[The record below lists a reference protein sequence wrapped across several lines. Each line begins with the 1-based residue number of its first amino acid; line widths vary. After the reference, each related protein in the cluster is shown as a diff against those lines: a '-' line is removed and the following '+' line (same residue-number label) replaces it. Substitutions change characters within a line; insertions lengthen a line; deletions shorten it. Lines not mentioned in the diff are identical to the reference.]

1 MTRIPPG
8 SRLPDTI
15 ADFLGSARFSAALTQ
30 AILGTVLLAEP
41 ARALVGW
48 PGLIAALTTLVVF
61 SALSLV
67 AKRGDYEW
75 RGLLPISL
83 LVFVGWCAL
92 TVLWSR
98 YQWITVAGVLYQL
111 TVMFLGVY
119 VAIARDLIQIV
130 RASGDVLRLV
140 LVVSISLEVLSG
152 LLIDTPLR
160 FLGIQGNLDVGGP
173 IQGLLGG
180 RNALGAVA
188 LIAAITFAVEYYTR
202 SVRRGLAL
210 GSFVAAAIVVLL
222 TRSPVIGGTFLVLAA
237 AAVALVGL
245 RRTHL
250 ESRRTWQVA
259 LLALGLVGAGIVV
272 ALRGQL
278 IVALNAQSEFQL
290 RAQLW
295 RELLRLGGLNQFEGW
310 GWLGWWRTDVVPY
323 VFLTDRGTVST
334 DSALSSFVDLYFQT
348 GVVGLVIFLTFAG
361 LAFVRSWLL
370 ASDKRSVSYLWT
382 PLVLVVLGV
391 VSLAESI
398 TIVEWGWLLLVV
410 CALKAAQDKSWRGVL
425 ASTSGGVPSSRI

>member
-1 MTRIPPG
+1 VT
-8 SRLPDTI
+8 RLPPSPRLPEQI
-15 ADFLGSARFSAALTQ
+15 ADFLGSARFSSALTL
-30 AILGTVLLAEP
+30 AILGTVLLAHP

-48 PGLIAALTTLVVF
+48 PALIAALATLVVLA
-61 SALSLV
+61 ALSLI

-98 YQWITVAGVLYQL
+98 YQWITVGGVLYQL

-130 RASGDVLRLV
+130 RAMGDVLRLI
-140 LVVSISLEVLSG
+140 LIASISLEVLAG
-152 LLIDTPLR
+152 LLIDMPLP

-173 IQGLLGG
+173 IQGILGG
-180 RNALGAVA
+180 RNALGTVA

-202 SVRRGLAL
+202 SVRRGRAL
-210 GSFVAAAIVVLL
+210 GSFVAAAIVVAL
-222 TRSPVIGGTFLVLAA
+222 TRSPVIGGTLLVLAA
-237 AAVALVGL
+237 ATLALLGL

-250 ESRRTWQVA
+250 ESRRAWQVA
-259 LLALGLVGAGIVV
+259 LLALGLVGAGIVT

-278 IVALNAQSEFQL
+278 IVALNAQGEFEL
-290 RAQLW
+290 RAELW

-310 GWLGWWRTDVVPY
+310 GWLGWWRQDIIPY
-323 VFLTDRGTVST
+323 VFLADRGAVDTN
-334 DSALSSFVDLYFQT
+334 SALSSFVDLYFQT
-348 GVVGLVIFLTFAG
+348 GVVGLVIFLCFAG
-361 LAFVRSWLL
+361 LAFGRSWLL

-391 VSLAESI
+391 VSLAESV
-398 TIVEWGWLLLVV
+398 TIVEWGWLLLVI
-410 CALKAAQDKSWRGVL
+410 CAIKAAQDKSWRGTVL
-425 ASTSGGVPSSRI
+425 G

>member
-1 MTRIPPG
+1 MTRIPP
-8 SRLPDTI
+8 SERLPEQI
-15 ADFLGSARFSAALTQ
+15 ADFLGSARFSAALTL

-41 ARALVGW
+41 ARALIGW
-48 PGLIAALTTLVVF
+48 PGLIAALASLVVLA
-61 SALSLV
+61 ALSLV

-83 LVFVGWCAL
+83 LVFVGWCAI

-98 YQWITVAGVLYQL
+98 YQWITVSGVLYQL
-111 TVMFLGVY
+111 TVMVLAVY

-130 RASGDVLRLV
+130 RAMGDVLRLI
-140 LVVSISLEVLSG
+140 LLASISLEVLAG
-152 LLIDTPLR
+152 LLIDTPLP

-188 LIAAITFAVEYYTR
+188 LIAAITFACEYYTR

-210 GSFVAAAIVVLL
+210 GSFVTAILVVAL
-222 TRSPVIGGTFLVLAA
+222 TRSPVIGGTLLVLAA
-237 AAVALVGL
+237 AAAALVGL

-250 ESRRTWQVA
+250 ESRRGWQAA
-259 LLALGLVGAGIVV
+259 LLAVALVGAGVVV

-278 IVALNAQSEFQL
+278 IAGLNAQREFEL
-290 RAQLW
+290 RADLW

-310 GWLGWWRTDVVPY
+310 GWLGWWRPDVLPY
-323 VFLTDRGTVST
+323 LFLADRGSVNT

-348 GVVGLVIFLTFAG
+348 GIVGLVFFLCFAG

-391 VSLAESI
+391 VSLAESV
-398 TIVEWGWLLLVV
+398 TLVEWGWLLLVV
-410 CALKAAQDKSWRGVL
+410 CSIKAAQDKSWRQMF
-425 ASTSGGVPSSRI
+425 A